1 MAVMGLLAPLAGLI
15 KVRYGEKADIDS
27 PFFKVFKTIF
37 SCFKDKLIHNF
48 IKKVLILKQFYFFAD
63 ALQNNIYGTLS
74 LMYPRN
80 SQ

>member
-27 PFFKVFKTIF
+27 PFFKVCKQILFV
-37 SCFKDKLIHNF
+37 SEKLIDNYLA
-48 IKKVLILKQFYFFAD
+48 ISYTKYFFLAD
-63 ALQNNIYGTLS
+63 ALQNNHNCALS
-74 LMYPRN
+74 LVYPRN